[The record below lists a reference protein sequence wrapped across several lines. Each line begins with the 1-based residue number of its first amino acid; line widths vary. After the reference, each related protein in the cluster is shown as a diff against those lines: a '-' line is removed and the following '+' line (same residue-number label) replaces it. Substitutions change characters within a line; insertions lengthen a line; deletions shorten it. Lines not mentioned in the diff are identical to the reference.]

1 MELGP
6 VFRAVMH
13 QKGRFWLVAL
23 EVAITLAIVVNCVN
37 LALDLKAKY
46 SRPTGLAEEEILVV
60 RIDPFAPE
68 FSEEDY
74 RDVVRER
81 DLEALR
87 ALPGVRAATAIHQVP
102 LSGGGSATGRRAR
115 GTEDEPSTTPYFVVS
130 SGAIEALGVE
140 LVAGRD
146 FTEAELAMDTED
158 FEGET
163 TPAIV
168 SRAHAEKVFGDPAP
182 LGKVMESTTGES
194 SEYVVGVVDRMPN
207 SWPDNEE
214 NAEYAVLMSGRPGS
228 ARRAYYLVRAEPGA
242 VEAVFPML
250 DEAVLGVEPGR
261 IVEVET
267 MVDVKRDTFSANHA
281 LVKILSAIIALLVFV
296 TGLGV
301 VGLTSFSVTQRR
313 RQIGTRRALGATR
326 GAILRYFLVENWL
339 VIGLGLVLGVGLTY
353 GLNYALAEAA
363 AAPKLGWEL
372 LAGGAALLWAAGL
385 AAALW
390 PAVRATRVAPV
401 VATRTV

>member
-6 VFRAVMH
+6 IFRAVMH

-37 LALDLKAKY
+37 LALDLRGKY
-46 SRPTGLAEEEILVV
+46 DRPTGLAEEELITVQVEPYTEELA
-60 RIDPFAPE
+60 D
-68 FSEEDY
+68 EDY

-87 ALPGVRAATAIHQVP
+87 ALPGVEAATAISAIP

-130 SGAIEALGVE
+130 SGAVETLGVE

-146 FTEAELAMDTED
+146 FTAAELAMRTED

-163 TPAIV
+163 TPAVV
-168 SRAHAEKVFGDPAP
+168 SRAYAEKVFGRPDPI
-182 LGKVMESTTGES
+182 GMVMESSEADS

-207 SWPDNEE
+207 SWPDYEE
-214 NAEYAVLMSGRPGS
+214 AAELSVLMSGRPGDH
-228 ARRAYYLVRAEPGA
+228 RRAYYMVRAEPGA
-242 VEAVFPML
+242 LDAVFPML
-250 DEAVLGVEPGR
+250 DEAVLGVEPRR
-261 IVEVET
+261 IVEVRTLLDQKRET
-267 MVDVKRDTFSANHA
+267 FAANLA

-313 RQIGTRRALGATR
+313 RQIGTRRALGATQ

-339 VIGLGLVLGVGLTY
+339 VIGLGLALGVGLTY

-372 LAGGAALLWAAGL
+372 LAGGAVVLWAAGL

-390 PAVRATRVAPV
+390 PALRAARVAPV